1 MHALDL
7 TDGSMV
13 CQQFCALDMALS
25 EVGRN
30 GDRSLRLY
38 CFYFRNNIP
47 FSITY
52 FILWLVYYYCYIDIV
67 MLCLISVLL

>member
-1 MHALDL
+1 MHALNL

-30 GDRSLRLY
+30 GDRSFRLY

-52 FILWLVYYYCYIDIV
+52 FILWLVYYYYFDIV